1 MKDKWKTSTSCVHFG
16 ENRKEPYY
24 SITTPI
30 VNSAPFRFS
39 SSKELL
45 EFVTGKSSRVQP
57 EYGRMGNP
65 TISSVQEK
73 LAKLEDGEKGLLFA
87 SGMCAFTTTLL
98 VLLKKGDHIIITDD
112 SYRRTRDFVVNFLPK
127 FGIEST
133 VTQSSLTNIKKE
145 IKKNTKIIFS
155 ESPTNPYLH
164 VLDLEGISDIGK
176 KKKIITIIDNTIA
189 TPVNQKPLE
198 YGIDLVIHAA
208 TKYLGGHNDLIA
220 GVLIGSDELVQP
232 ITEMLMTIGGIC
244 DPTTAYLL
252 ERGLKTLDL
261 RVKKHNEN
269 GLKIAQFIEKHPKVL
284 KVFYPGL
291 KSHPEYKLAKKQ
303 MKGFGGLLSFLLKS
317 DFKGTMKFID
327 SLKIPQIAPSFGG
340 PESLIEQPALMSFM
354 DITKEERKKLGIFD
368 NLIRFSLG
376 IEDSEDIIEDLK
388 RGLDAV

>member
-1 MKDKWKTSTSCVHFG
+1 MKDKWKVSTNCVHFG

-39 SSKELL
+39 SSEELL
-45 EFVTGKSSRVQP
+45 QFVTCKSTRVQP

-65 TISSVQEK
+65 TVSSVQEK
-73 LAKLEDGEKGLLFA
+73 LAKLEGGEKGLLFA
-87 SGMCAFTTTLL
+87 SGMCAITTALL
-98 VLLKKGDHIIITDD
+98 VLLKSGDHIIITND

-133 VTQSSLTNIKKE
+133 ISKPSIPYIKKS
-145 IKKNTKIIFS
+145 IKKNTRIIFS
-155 ESPTNPYLH
+155 ESPTNPYLN
-164 VLDLEGISDIGK
+164 VLDLELIAGIAK
-176 KKKIITIIDNTIA
+176 RKKIITIIDNTIA
-189 TPVNQKPLE
+189 TPINQKPLA

-220 GVLIGSDELVQP
+220 GVLVGSNEFVQP
-232 ITEMLMTIGGIC
+232 VTEMLMTIGGIC
-244 DPTTAYLL
+244 DPNTAYLL
-252 ERGLKTLDL
+252 DRGLKTLDL

-269 GLKIAQFIEKHPKVL
+269 GLKIAKFIEKHPKVL

-291 KSHPEYKLAKKQ
+291 KSHPEYKLAKRQ
-303 MKGFGGLLSFLLKS
+303 MIGFGGLLSFLLKS

-340 PESLIEQPALMSFM
+340 AESLIEQPALMSFM
-354 DITKEERKKLGIFD
+354 DITKKQREKYGIFD
-368 NLIRFSLG
+368 NLVRLSVG
-376 IEDSEDIIEDLK
+376 IEDAVDIINDFKNAFDRL
-388 RGLDAV
+388 